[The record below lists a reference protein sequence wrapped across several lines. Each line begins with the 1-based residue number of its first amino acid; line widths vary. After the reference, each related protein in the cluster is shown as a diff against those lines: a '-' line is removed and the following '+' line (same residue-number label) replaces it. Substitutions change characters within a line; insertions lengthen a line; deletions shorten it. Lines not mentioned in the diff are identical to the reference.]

1 MTGGRSR
8 RQAMDDPKTAVM
20 LDYNMQRALAA
31 RQAGLHESQNLA
43 YRPKPKYRTR
53 EPGVKSI
60 LAFNMAFIAFLLYG
74 SW

>member
-1 MTGGRSR
+1 
-8 RQAMDDPKTAVM
+8 MDDPKTAVM
-20 LDYNMQRALAA
+20 LDYNMQRVIAA
-31 RQAGLHESQNLA
+31 RAAGLDKSQNLA

-60 LAFNMAFIAFLLYG
+60 LAFNAAFIAVLLYG